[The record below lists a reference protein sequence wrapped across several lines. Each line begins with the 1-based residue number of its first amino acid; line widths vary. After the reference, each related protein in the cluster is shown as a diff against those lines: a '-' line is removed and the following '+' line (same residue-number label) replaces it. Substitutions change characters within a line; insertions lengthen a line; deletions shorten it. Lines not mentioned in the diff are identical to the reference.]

1 MSVSR
6 SSLPPVIGGICFIP
20 SSLIE
25 GTSGGSKGVGD
36 ICGGSEVGGGGEAG
50 GGDGGAATAAA
61 ARATAAAARATAA
74 AARMLT
80 AVGWAAAAMEQR
92 LLAQR
97 RWEDQLSRP

>member
-61 ARATAAAARATAA
+61 ARATAAAAR
-74 AARMLT
+74 MLT